1 MEQDMVTLGLGSLL
15 VCEEVQERIA
25 VYCILVAA
33 SAAAPASLQSCPTL
47 CDPIDGLPPGSSVPG
62 ILQAKALIKPSHYCL
77 RKFQSGAGF
86 CSTEQSAF
94 RSTDP
99 FISTPTPLML
109 PSSTAMDAPNI
120 NGLVLYQHLWRI
132 RDPFILW
139 SGFLPVDL
147 CFLLFLYPRNSND
160 QFSEPGLHIVSNR

>member
-1 MEQDMVTLGLGSLL
+1 MYIHRYTYQVGQKSSFRFSIGCYPLNELFSQPNISISLYL
-15 VCEEVQERIA
+15 T
-25 VYCILVAA
+25 
-33 SAAAPASLQSCPTL
+33 AAAAAKSHQLCSTL

-120 NGLVLYQHLWRI
+120 NGLVLYQHL
-132 RDPFILW
+132 
-139 SGFLPVDL
+139 
-147 CFLLFLYPRNSND
+147 
-160 QFSEPGLHIVSNR
+160 

>member
-1 MEQDMVTLGLGSLL
+1 MVLICISLINSDAEHL
-15 VCEEVQERIA
+15 FLYLLTI
-25 VYCILVAA
+25 CI
-33 SAAAPASLQSCPTL
+33 SGEDYAAAAAKSLQLCPTL
-47 CDPIDGLPPGSSVPG
+47 CNPIDSLPPGSSVPG

-120 NGLVLYQHLWRI
+120 NGLVLYQHL
-132 RDPFILW
+132 
-139 SGFLPVDL
+139 
-147 CFLLFLYPRNSND
+147 
-160 QFSEPGLHIVSNR
+160 